1 MLFVSM
7 FLATNARMVVAVAV
21 ATQAGMYVAVLFVS
35 RFLATNARMVVGML
49 VATLARIW
57 GYAFCVYV
65 FSHECTNGCGCG
77 CSHPGRYV
85 WGYAFCVYVF
95 SHECTNGCG
104 CVGSPETKTFVH
116 SCLSSPRLNV
126 LAPIYP
132 QKHTI
137 PAFLAKLPAA
147 YLTTRGLMSLRQS
160 SLKNI
165 PFVHS
170 WLSSPRHK
178 FLAPI

>member
-1 MLFVSM
+1 MDEWLWVCWSPPLHEYGAVLFVSM
-7 FLATNARMVVAVAV
+7 FLATNARMVVAVA
-21 ATQAGMYVAVLFVS
+21 TQAGMYGAMLFVS

-49 VATLARIW
+49 VATLARIC

-65 FSHECTNGCGCG
+65 FSHECTNGCGSG
-77 CSHPGRYV
+77 CSHPGRNV
-85 WGYAFCVYVF
+85 CGYAFCVYVF

-126 LAPIYP
+126 LVPIYP

-137 PAFLAKLPAA
+137 RAFVAKLPAA
-147 YLTTRGLMSLRQS
+147 
-160 SLKNI
+160 
-165 PFVHS
+165 
-170 WLSSPRHK
+170 
-178 FLAPI
+178 

>member
-1 MLFVSM
+1 MDEWLWVCWSPPLHEYGAVLFVSM

-21 ATQAGMYVAVLFVS
+21 ATQAGMYGAMLFVS

-49 VATLARIW
+49 VATLARI
-57 GYAFCVYV
+57 C
-65 FSHECTNGCGCG
+65 
-77 CSHPGRYV
+77 
-85 WGYAFCVYVF
+85 GYAFCVYVF

-137 PAFLAKLPAA
+137 RAFVAKLPAA
-147 YLTTRGLMSLRQS
+147 
-160 SLKNI
+160 
-165 PFVHS
+165 
-170 WLSSPRHK
+170 
-178 FLAPI
+178 